1 MYLNRIHQIRDPV
14 CYQHQVNCM
23 ILVCASVGI
32 SIYFS
37 PATSCCLLRTG
48 CSTRRPILCPSCT
61 WATSPCLA
69 ARPSGRADSPGGRSP
84 PSLAPFLNTSLLVKD
99 SSCQCKGEESTVP
112 TNHCLLL
119 DWIMGLQWT
128 EGTVTDPTLF
138 IYVSLI
144 YSLKDWLP
152 DWSCV
157 SLSCGHWSDTSV
169 HTVHT
174 LADYKTFWNGC
185 AFLTGEGF

>member
-37 PATSCCLLRTG
+37 PVTSCCLLRTG
-48 CSTRRPILCPSCT
+48 CSTQRPILCPSCT

-84 PSLAPFLNTSLLVKD
+84 PLVRPFYKHLPPSERQQLPVQRRGENCTHQPLSPPGLNHGTAVNCGDRNRPNSLYLCLSHI
-99 SSCQCKGEESTVP
+99 SSEGLTAG
-112 TNHCLLL
+112 L
-119 DWIMGLQWT
+119 IM
-128 EGTVTDPTLF
+128 
-138 IYVSLI
+138 
-144 YSLKDWLP
+144 
-152 DWSCV
+152 CV
-157 SLSCGHWSDTSV
+157 SLLWPLVRHVRTHCTHISR
-169 HTVHT
+169 
-174 LADYKTFWNGC
+174 L
-185 AFLTGEGF
+185 